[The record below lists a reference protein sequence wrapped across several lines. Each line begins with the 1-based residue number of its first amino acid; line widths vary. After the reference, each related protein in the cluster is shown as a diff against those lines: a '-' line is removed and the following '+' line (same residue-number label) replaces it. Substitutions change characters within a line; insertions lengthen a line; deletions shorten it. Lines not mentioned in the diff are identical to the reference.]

1 MRSSELSFAAGSVY
15 REMDKES
22 TVLLN
27 AVAGLKL
34 NLSEVKGDVHMC
46 KAWED
51 YAKERGK
58 EYAKEYAQKYMK
70 DLTMK
75 SVRNM
80 IRKGITYEDARGIL
94 EGISDEELKQL
105 YKEAEKEMAVL

>member
-34 NLSEVKGDVHMC
+34 NLSEVKGDVDMC

-51 YAKERGK
+51 YAK
-58 EYAKEYAQKYMK
+58 
-70 DLTMK
+70 
-75 SVRNM
+75 
-80 IRKGITYEDARGIL
+80 
-94 EGISDEELKQL
+94 
-105 YKEAEKEMAVL
+105 